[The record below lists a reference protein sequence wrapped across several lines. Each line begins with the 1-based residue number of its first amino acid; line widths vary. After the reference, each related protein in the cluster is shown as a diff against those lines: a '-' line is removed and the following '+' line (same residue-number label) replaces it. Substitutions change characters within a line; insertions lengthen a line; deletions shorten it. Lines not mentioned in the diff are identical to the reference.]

1 MEDQRIHVHNADVD
15 DAASGPRPSLIVIV
29 ATVAAMVATF
39 GLVTARPAP
48 DDAVTGPAEIDAI
61 ARPAAEPGFRQVA
74 TIRSGPWDPYRV
86 SGAYL
91 FESPDGPMVI
101 TDDDTVSQVDLPGLE
116 VLFGAIPTPQGSLAF
131 GRSAV
136 GPTLWWSDDN
146 LTWTTEALPWEGTV
160 RAAAADGDRLTLIG
174 IETDEQTF
182 SYVVATNPP
191 KGWAVSASAD
201 VPDSHLVS
209 IPGGFIGRGQSTD
222 GTGSGVGYLFSRD
235 GLEWT
240 FQSERAAGISRTAGI
255 VPSFVIDEG
264 EDIRLQ
270 IADDP
275 RPIDPPAWP
284 ISGLWVEDD
293 MIWIQTPDAA
303 WSSVDGSSW
312 EKFPIEGVD
321 RGYSVLLPVGDVP
334 RIATMHGGTV
344 SLLRWDPGTSPAP

>member
-1 MEDQRIHVHNADVD
+1 MEEQRIHVHNADVD
-15 DAASGPRPSLIVIV
+15 DAASGPRPSLIIIL
-29 ATVAAMVATF
+29 ATVAAMVVTF
-39 GLVTARPAP
+39 GLVTARPAE
-48 DDAVTGPAEIDAI
+48 DETAEPAEIDAI
-61 ARPAAEPGFRQVA
+61 ARPAADPGFRHVA

-91 FESPDGPMVI
+91 FESPDGPVVI
-101 TDDDTVSQVDLPGLE
+101 TDDDTVSDVELPGLE

-131 GRSAV
+131 GRSAR

-146 LTWTTEALPWEGTV
+146 LVWTEQALPWDGTV
-160 RAAAADGDRLTLIG
+160 RAAAVDGDLLTLIG
-174 IETDEQTF
+174 IETDEQSF
-182 SYVVATNPP
+182 SYVVATRRGD
-191 KGWAVSASAD
+191 GWLVRTSAD

-222 GTGSGVGYLFSRD
+222 GSGSGIGYLFSSD

-264 EDIRLQ
+264 DDVRLQ

-275 RPIDPPAWP
+275 RQIDPPAWP
-284 ISGLWVEDD
+284 ISGLWVEGDV
-293 MIWIQTPDAA
+293 IWIQTPDAA
-303 WSSVDGSSW
+303 WSSMDGDSW
-312 EKFPIEGVD
+312 EEFPIEGVD

-334 RIATMHGGTV
+334 RIATVHDGTV
-344 SLLRWDPGTSPAP
+344 SLLRWDPGTPPAP